1 MPEVFVYHPDYSPV
15 QAFANTR
22 DITVPSGT
30 TIVQGIYYSWNSE
43 GFTGQ
48 GWLQSISGG
57 PTNMY
62 PGFNSD
68 EDVAQYVADQGN
80 LDDVF
85 SHWSKIY
92 NINGWDAFYNAVGKN
107 SGCMDVVRPT

>member
-22 DITVPSGT
+22 DITISSGT
-30 TIVQGIYYSWNSE
+30 TVVEGIYYSWDNE
-43 GFTGQ
+43 GFTSS
-48 GWLQSISGG
+48 GWLYNVKGG

-62 PGFNSD
+62 PDFRSN
-68 EDVAQYVADQGN
+68 EDVANYVATTGS

-85 SHWSKIY
+85 NHWSTVYDKV
-92 NINGWDAFYNAVGKN
+92 GWNAFYSAVN
-107 SGCMDVVRPT
+107 YNCWDVVN